1 VPSTHPYGF
10 DAHPSSMRVRGSR
23 QLRTAGGRCDH
34 PQPNQ
39 PKTNRGVPF
48 THLARLILLVWA
60 AVALCGQPPAPADSG
75 PQPPC
80 GTDSFPAYPDLDHS
94 PVVRVWDRSD
104 LGRNWIPPACTGW
117 SAPGF
122 STLAVAVGRF
132 RDPSG
137 AEGLLRRIGAVSQL
151 AGMRYW
157 STTHKRWET
166 LVLDSS
172 AVAGPAAGLAVAG
185 MANVR
190 HREDFSSNEI
200 SEGRSVYFQQ
210 SDNLSGRATYRLRVT
225 SVSPERLVFETEN
238 VSTLRYLL
246 VPLFQP
252 GEIQSIYFLQLE
264 SPGVWCYYN
273 IMRIGMN
280 ASRLATGHDAS
291 SINRAVAF
299 FRHWAGI
306 PTDQEPPAA
315 R

>member
-1 VPSTHPYGF
+1 
-10 DAHPSSMRVRGSR
+10 MRLSLASLTCESRGST
-23 QLRTAGGRCDH
+23 QLRTAGDRCEH
-34 PQPNQ
+34 RRPNQ

-60 AVALCGQPPAPADSG
+60 AVALRGEPPAPADSG

-80 GTDSFPAYPDLDHS
+80 GSESFPAYPDLDHS

-104 LGRNWIPPACTGW
+104 LGRNWIPPACTVW
-117 SAPGF
+117 LEPGF
-122 STLAVAVGRF
+122 STLVVTVARF
-132 RDPSG
+132 RDSSG
-137 AEGLLRRIGAVSQL
+137 VEGLLRRVGAISQL

-166 LVLDSS
+166 LIGDAH
-172 AVAGPAAGLAVAG
+172 AVAGPVAG
-185 MANVR
+185 PANDQR
-190 HREDFSSNEI
+190 REDFSSNEV
-200 SEGRSVYFQQ
+200 SGGGPVYFQQ

-225 SVSPERLVFETEN
+225 SVSSERLVFETEN
-238 VSTLRYLL
+238 ISTLRYLL

-252 GEIQSIYFLQLE
+252 GEIQSIYFLQQE

-273 IMRIGMN
+273 LTRMGKN